1 MMKIAVVT
9 GASSG
14 MGREFVGQIAEK
26 YPWLDEIWAIARR
39 AGELEKLKEEIQE
52 VSVRPLPLDISR
64 EEDREEAEKAFEE
77 REPQILLLV
86 NAAGMGIQKESL
98 GFRLRRLFL
107 DRAELF
113 CPYRDYRYLSALLQR
128 WEQDFYACQRCGF
141 CPSAGI
147 CRICGLKGLCGQL
160 FQGSEPGAETAED
173 SGHRSVPRPCG
184 YPIFWKKWEGKTRC
198 PAIRNPLLPGPEPL

>member
-1 MMKIAVVT
+1 M
-9 GASSG
+9 
-14 MGREFVGQIAEK
+14 GQIAEK

-77 REPQILLLV
+77 REPQ
-86 NAAGMGIQKESL
+86 NPASGKC
-98 GFRLRRLFL
+98 RRNGNTERIRWDFASGGCFY

-160 FQGSEPGAETAED
+160 FQGSEPG
-173 SGHRSVPRPCG
+173 S
-184 YPIFWKKWEGKTRC
+184 
-198 PAIRNPLLPGPEPL
+198 